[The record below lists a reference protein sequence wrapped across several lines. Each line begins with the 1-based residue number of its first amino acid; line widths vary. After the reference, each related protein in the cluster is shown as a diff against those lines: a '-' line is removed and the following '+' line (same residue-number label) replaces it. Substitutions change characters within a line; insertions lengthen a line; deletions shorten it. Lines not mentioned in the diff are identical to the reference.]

1 MQDAPLPPLTRI
13 LAGARLPA
21 LVDMALI
28 AAIAWLLAGLTWQ
41 LLPSPHVDSVAAQ
54 NPSAQRAAPPPRRDF
69 ASAIVR
75 HNLFG
80 VAPADTAPARV
91 EPAAEAPDT
100 QLNLELRGVL
110 AYNPESS
117 ALAIISE
124 ARGDEKV
131 YAIGDELP
139 GSATLEEV
147 LTDHV
152 ILRRNGRLE
161 KLRLPEKSTPV
172 AVATAATGGTAS
184 HIAQLTPGQ
193 LRDNI
198 VKDPMQFARKVRTI
212 PHKENGKLVG
222 YKLRAREYEGV
233 LAQYGLQPND
243 IVTEVNGTALN
254 NPKTSLRALRSL
266 ATATEI
272 NATILRDGVEMPI
285 FVSLE

>member
-1 MQDAPLPPLTRI
+1 VRNTGSRNVTATPK
-13 LAGARLPA
+13 
-21 LVDMALI
+21 
-28 AAIAWLLAGLTWQ
+28 
-41 LLPSPHVDSVAAQ
+41 
-54 NPSAQRAAPPPRRDF
+54 RDYT
-69 ASAIVR
+69 SAIVK

-80 VAPADTAPARV
+80 VAAAKIPSAPQPVAD
-91 EPAAEAPDT
+91 APDT

-110 AYNPESS
+110 AYNPEAS

-124 ARGDEKV
+124 GRSDERV

-147 LTDHV
+147 LADHV
-152 ILRRNGRLE
+152 ILKRNGRLE
-161 KLRLPEKSTPV
+161 KLRLPEDSTPI
-172 AVATAATGGTAS
+172 AVAASTGKNTDVS
-184 HIAQLTPGQ
+184 QLTAGQ

-212 PHKENGKLVG
+212 PHKEDGKLVG
-222 YKLRAREYEGV
+222 YKLRARDYEAV

-266 ATATEI
+266 ATASEI

>member
-1 MQDAPLPPLTRI
+1 M
-13 LAGARLPA
+13 PA
-21 LVDMALI
+21 LVNLALI
-28 AAIAWLLAGLTWQ
+28 AVISWLLAGLTWQ
-41 LLPSPHVDSVAAQ
+41 LLPTPQVASASVQ
-54 NPSAQRAAPPPRRDF
+54 TRSTPGITRQPRRDY
-69 ASAIVR
+69 AAAILK
-75 HNLFG
+75 HNVFG
-80 VAPADTAPARV
+80 VAAGNAPKKAEVVADT
-91 EPAAEAPDT
+91 PDT

-110 AYNPESS
+110 AYDPEAS

-124 ARGDEKV
+124 GRGEEKV
-131 YAIGDELP
+131 YGIGDELP

-147 LTDHV
+147 LADHV
-152 ILRRNGRLE
+152 ILKRNGRLE

-172 AVATAATGGTAS
+172 AVASAS
-184 HIAQLTPGQ
+184 ARRNVDVSQLTPGQ

-222 YKLRAREYEGV
+222 YKLRARDYEDV

-254 NPKTSLRALRSL
+254 DPKTSLRALRSL

-272 NATILRDGVEMPI
+272 NATIMRDGVEMPI
-285 FVSLE
+285 YVSLE

>member
-1 MQDAPLPPLTRI
+1 
-13 LAGARLPA
+13 LPA
-21 LVDMALI
+21 LVDLTLI
-28 AAIAWLLAGLTWQ
+28 AAIVWLLAGLTWQ
-41 LLPSPHVDSVAAQ
+41 LVPLPQTGSAPVQKTGSQ
-54 NPSAQRAAPPPRRDF
+54 NVTATPKRDY
-69 ASAIVR
+69 ASAIVK

-80 VAPADTAPARV
+80 VAAIETPSATQPVAD
-91 EPAAEAPDT
+91 APDT

-110 AYNPESS
+110 AYDPEAS

-124 ARGDEKV
+124 GRGDERV

-147 LTDHV
+147 LADHV
-152 ILRRNGRLE
+152 ILKRNGRLE
-161 KLRLPEKSTPV
+161 KLRLPEDSTPISV
-172 AVATAATGGTAS
+172 AASTGKGADVS
-184 HIAQLTPGQ
+184 QLTARQ

-222 YKLRAREYEGV
+222 YKLRARDYEAV

-243 IVTEVNGTALN
+243 IVTAVNGTALN

-266 ATATEI
+266 ATASEI
-272 NATILRDGVEMPI
+272 NATILRNGVEMPI
-285 FVSLE
+285 YVSLQ

>member
-1 MQDAPLPPLTRI
+1 M
-13 LAGARLPA
+13 PA
-21 LVDMALI
+21 LVNLALI

-41 LLPSPHVDSVAAQ
+41 LLP
-54 NPSAQRAAPPPRRDF
+54 APQV
-69 ASAIVR
+69 ASASVQKRSTSAVSRQPRQDYAAAILK
-75 HNLFG
+75 HKLFG
-80 VAPADTAPARV
+80 VAARNTPQKVEAQAD
-91 EPAAEAPDT
+91 APDT

-110 AYNPESS
+110 AYDPEAS

-124 ARGDEKV
+124 GRGEEKV
-131 YAIGDELP
+131 YGIGDELP

-147 LTDHV
+147 LADHV
-152 ILRRNGRLE
+152 ILKRNGRLE

-172 AVATAATGGTAS
+172 AVASAKTRRNIDVS
-184 HIAQLTPGQ
+184 ELTPGQ

-212 PHKENGKLVG
+212 PHKENGKLIG
-222 YKLRAREYEGV
+222 YKLRARDYEDV

-254 NPKTSLRALRSL
+254 DPKTSLRALRSL

-272 NATILRDGVEMPI
+272 NATIMRDGVEMPI
-285 FVSLE
+285 YVSLE

>member
-1 MQDAPLPPLTRI
+1 MVD
-13 LAGARLPA
+13 LAL
-21 LVDMALI
+21 LV
-28 AAIAWLLAGLTWQ
+28 AIAWLLAGLTWQ
-41 LLPSPHVDSVAAQ
+41 LLPAPQV
-54 NPSAQRAAPPPRRDF
+54 SAGPKQTRSMQRATPPPQRDH
-69 ASAIVR
+69 AGEIVKR
-75 HNLFG
+75 NLFG
-80 VAPADTAPARV
+80 VAPTDAPRV
-91 EPAAEAPDT
+91 EEPVAEAPDT

-110 AYNPESS
+110 AYNPEAS

-124 ARGDEKV
+124 GRSDEKV

-147 LTDHV
+147 LADHV
-152 ILRRNGRLE
+152 ILKRNGRLE
-161 KLRLPEKSTPV
+161 KLRLPENSTPI
-172 AVATAATGGTAS
+172 AVAATTSRGAS
-184 HIAQLTPGQ
+184 TDINQLTPGQ
-193 LRDNI
+193 LRDSI
-198 VKDPMQFARKVRTI
+198 VKNPMQFARKVRTI

-222 YKLRAREYEGV
+222 YKLRARDYQGV

>member
-1 MQDAPLPPLTRI
+1 MQDAPLPPFARI
-13 LAGARLPA
+13 LAGTRLPA
-21 LVDMALI
+21 LVDLTLI
-28 AAIAWLLAGLTWQ
+28 AAIVWLLAGLTWQ
-41 LLPSPHVDSVAAQ
+41 LVPTPQAGSAPVQKTGSQ
-54 NPSAQRAAPPPRRDF
+54 NVTATPKRDY
-69 ASAIVR
+69 ASAIVK

-80 VAPADTAPARV
+80 VAAIETPSATQPVAD
-91 EPAAEAPDT
+91 APDT

-110 AYNPESS
+110 AYDPEAS

-124 ARGDEKV
+124 GRGDERV

-147 LTDHV
+147 LADHV
-152 ILRRNGRLE
+152 ILKRNGRLE
-161 KLRLPEKSTPV
+161 KLRLPEDSTPISV
-172 AVATAATGGTAS
+172 AASTGKGADVS
-184 HIAQLTPGQ
+184 QLTARQ

-222 YKLRAREYEGV
+222 YKLRARDYEAV

-243 IVTEVNGTALN
+243 IVTAVNGTALN

-266 ATATEI
+266 ATASEI
-272 NATILRDGVEMPI
+272 NATILRNGIEMPI
-285 FVSLE
+285 YVSLQ

>member
-1 MQDAPLPPLTRI
+1 MQDAPLPPLARI
-13 LAGARLPA
+13 LAGTRLPA
-21 LVDMALI
+21 LVDLTLI
-28 AAIAWLLAGLTWQ
+28 AVIVWLLAGLTWQ
-41 LLPSPHVDSVAAQ
+41 LVPAPQAGSAPAQ
-54 NPSAQRAAPPPRRDF
+54 NRGTQNVAQPPKQDY
-69 ASAIVR
+69 ASSIVK

-80 VAPADTAPARV
+80 VAPANSAHLAQPVTD
-91 EPAAEAPDT
+91 APDT

-110 AYNPESS
+110 AYDPEAS

-124 ARGDEKV
+124 GRGNEKV

-139 GSATLEEV
+139 GSATLQEV
-147 LTDHV
+147 LADHV
-152 ILRRNGRLE
+152 ILKRNGRLE
-161 KLRLPEKSTPV
+161 KLRLPEESTPI
-172 AVATAATGGTAS
+172 AVATTARKGADVS
-184 HIAQLTPGQ
+184 QLSAGQ

-212 PHKENGKLVG
+212 PHKENGKLIG
-222 YKLRAREYEGV
+222 YKLRARDYEAV

-272 NATILRDGVEMPI
+272 NATIVRDGVEMPI